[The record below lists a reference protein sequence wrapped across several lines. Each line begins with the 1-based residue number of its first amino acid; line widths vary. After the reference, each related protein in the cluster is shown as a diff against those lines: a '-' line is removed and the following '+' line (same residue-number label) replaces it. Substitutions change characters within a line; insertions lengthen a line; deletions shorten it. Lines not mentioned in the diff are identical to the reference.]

1 MTPITGF
8 IGKEQSVSIPEV
20 SSQCLRFAQDISE
33 IENLT
38 QEYRLA
44 VSELRM
50 TAQLMLES
58 RIVLEELR
66 DDRSEVAA
74 AYKEWEELTEK
85 SKDIE
90 KRLFGEF

>member
-1 MTPITGF
+1 M
-8 IGKEQSVSIPEV
+8 SIPEV
-20 SSQCLRFAQDISE
+20 RSQCLRFAQDISE

-58 RIVLEELR
+58 RIALEELR

-74 AYKEWEELTEK
+74 AYKEMGRT
-85 SKDIE
+85 D
-90 KRLFGEF
+90 